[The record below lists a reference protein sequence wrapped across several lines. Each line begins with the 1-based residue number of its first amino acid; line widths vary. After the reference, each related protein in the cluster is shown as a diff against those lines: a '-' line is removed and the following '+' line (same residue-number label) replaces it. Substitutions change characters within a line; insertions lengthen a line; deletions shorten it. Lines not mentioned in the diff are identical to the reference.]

1 MDTFCQPVTIYYIQS
16 MEVDETSEKAIWN
29 EVSTDFDPDEETAN
43 FGTRQALE
51 TAGSLY
57 EVRGR
62 GHDSNGVPSD
72 GGVAT
77 MVCAGGHD
85 RAN

>member
-1 MDTFCQPVTIYYIQS
+1 MSVIELIIVTFCQPVTISYIQS

-57 EVRGR
+57 EVRG
-62 GHDSNGVPSD
+62 
-72 GGVAT
+72 
-77 MVCAGGHD
+77 HD
-85 RAN
+85 RNCVWSDVGVCK